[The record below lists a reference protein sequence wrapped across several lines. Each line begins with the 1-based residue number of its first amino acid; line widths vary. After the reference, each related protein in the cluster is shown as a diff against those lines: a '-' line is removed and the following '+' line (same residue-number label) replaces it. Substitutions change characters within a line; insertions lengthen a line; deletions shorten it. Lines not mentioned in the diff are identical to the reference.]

1 MRLLSDNP
9 STFDM
14 LGFKGMVDILFTVIR
29 EMPEPPFTIGIFGE
43 WGCGKTTLMKM
54 LQERLKNNQVKTVWF
69 NAWKYDG
76 KEVIWN
82 ALIQQIFYT
91 IKEDPELEKTDKG
104 KELKKRVGKV
114 ASELA
119 QYAAKAAIEF
129 IPGGFVKP
137 EVVDIVAGGLRSLDA
152 NDEQFKFINRFES
165 EFDKLVKAYL
175 GNDNKYLVVF
185 IDDLDR
191 CLPETAISV
200 MEALKLYLDRANCTF
215 VIGTESSI
223 IEEGIKQRYKDN
235 PRLSAKEYL
244 EKIIQ
249 LPFVMRG
256 IDTNNALS
264 LLDPYAKTINYRNDE
279 AIRTLIVEGTKCNPR
294 RIKRFINVF
303 WVLSAI
309 ATYSP
314 NEVEVT
320 LSEEEQRNLAK
331 ILLIQ
336 MRFPQLYYALVDD
349 FGLIA
354 NLTAICQQD
363 AGDRDS
369 ALSVKPSYKEFY
381 DDKEVRNF
389 IVKTSQIR
397 CEKEQI
403 MKWVLL
409 TKGQPIANNKFL

>member
-1 MRLLSDNP
+1 M
-9 STFDM
+9 
-14 LGFKGMVDILFTVIR
+14 
-29 EMPEPPFTIGIFGE
+29 
-43 WGCGKTTLMKM
+43 
-54 LQERLKNNQVKTVWF
+54 
-69 NAWKYDG
+69 
-76 KEVIWN
+76 
-82 ALIQQIFYT
+82 
-91 IKEDPELEKTDKG
+91 
-104 KELKKRVGKV
+104 
-114 ASELA
+114 
-119 QYAAKAAIEF
+119 
-129 IPGGFVKP
+129 
-137 EVVDIVAGGLRSLDA
+137 
-152 NDEQFKFINRFES
+152 
-165 EFDKLVKAYL
+165 
-175 GNDNKYLVVF
+175 VF

-200 MEALKLYLDRANCTF
+200 MEALKLYLDRANCIF

-264 LLDPYAKTINYRNDE
+264 LLEPYEKTINYRQDE

-294 RIKRFINVF
+294 RIKRFINAF

-314 NEVEVT
+314 NGAAVT

-336 MRFPQLYYALVDD
+336 MRFPKLYYALVED

-354 NLTAICQQD
+354 DLTAICQKD
-363 AGDRDS
+363 ASDRDS
-369 ALSVKPSYKEFY
+369 ALALKPNIYKQFY
-381 DDKEVRNF
+381 EDKEVRNF
-389 IVKTSQIR
+389 IVKTSQIP
-397 CEKEQI
+397 CQQEQI
-403 MKWVLL
+403 MRWVLL
-409 TKGQPIANNKFL
+409 TKGQPIANNKLL

>member
-1 MRLLSDNP
+1 MTN
-9 STFDM
+9 
-14 LGFKGMVDILFTVIR
+14 
-29 EMPEPPFTIGIFGE
+29 
-43 WGCGKTTLMKM
+43 
-54 LQERLKNNQVKTVWF
+54 
-69 NAWKYDG
+69 DG

-119 QYAAKAAIEF
+119 RYAAKTAIEF

-137 EVVDIVAGGLRSLDA
+137 EVVDTVAGGLRPLDA
-152 NDEQFKFINRFES
+152 NDERFKFINRFES
-165 EFDKLVKAYL
+165 EFDELVKAYL
-175 GNDNKYLVVF
+175 GDDNKYLVVF

-223 IEEGIKQRYKDN
+223 IEEGIKQRYKN
-235 PRLSAKEYL
+235 NTRLLAKEYL

-264 LLDPYAKTINYRNDE
+264 LLDPYEKTINHRNDE

-294 RIKRFINVF
+294 RIKRFINAF

-309 ATYSP
+309 ANYSS
-314 NEVEVT
+314 NKAEVT
-320 LSEEEQRNLAK
+320 LSEDEQRNLAK

-336 MRFPQLYYALVDD
+336 MRFPELYYALVED

-354 NLTAICQQD
+354 DLTTICQKD
-363 AGDRDS
+363 ASDRDS
-369 ALSVKPSYKEFY
+369 ALALKSSIYRKFY
-381 DDKEVRNF
+381 EDKEVRSF
-389 IVKTSQIR
+389 IIKTSQIP
-397 CEKEQI
+397 CKQEQI

-409 TKGQPIANNKFL
+409 TKGQPIANDELR

>member
-54 LQERLKNNQVKTVWF
+54 LQERLSNNKVKTVWF

-91 IKEDPELEKTDKG
+91 IKEDPELENTDKG
-104 KELKKRVGKV
+104 KELKKRVGQV

-119 QYAAKAAIEF
+119 NYAAKVAVEF

-137 EVVDIVAGGLRSLDA
+137 EVVDILAGGLRPLDA
-152 NDEQFKFINRFES
+152 NDEQFKFINRFEL
-165 EFDKLVKAYL
+165 EFDELVKAYL
-175 GNDNKYLVVF
+175 GNDKKYLVVF

-191 CLPETAISV
+191 CLPETAIEV
-200 MEALKLYLDRANCTF
+200 MEALKLYLDRANCIF

-235 PRLSAKEYL
+235 SRLSAKEYL

-256 IDTNNALS
+256 IDTDNALS
-264 LLDPYAKTINYRNDE
+264 LLDPYEKTIHYRHDE

-294 RIKRFINVF
+294 RIKRFINAF

-314 NEVEVT
+314 NGIELT

-336 MRFPQLYYALVDD
+336 MRFPKLYYALVED

-354 NLTAICQQD
+354 NLTAIFQKD
-363 AGDRDS
+363 ASERDS
-369 ALSVKPSYKEFY
+369 AFALNSTFREFY
-381 DDKEVRNF
+381 EDKEVRTF
-389 IVKTSQIR
+389 IIKTSQIP
-397 CEKEQI
+397 CEREQI

-409 TKGQPIANNKFL
+409 TKGQPIGNDRLL